1 VHNDTVILFER
12 QARAWV
18 RIRGA
23 DARKGFY
30 DSRWSAPKFSRLGA
44 FIQAAARWAVP
55 RISDMVGGSSLT
67 VGASKDI
74 RTKKAA
80 PRIEIYLR
88 YAPESGI
95 PLYYAVFFCFFEFR
109 LQISI
114 ELSLFL

>member
-1 VHNDTVILFER
+1 VQNDTVILFER

-74 RTKKAA
+74 RRRRNSRKRKQA
-80 PRIEIYLR
+80 PRMAKYR
-88 YAPESGI
+88 
-95 PLYYAVFFCFFEFR
+95 
-109 LQISI
+109 
-114 ELSLFL
+114 